1 MLLFA
6 PIFINASTP
15 LTIVAP
21 AAPGGGW
28 DQTARVMQR
37 VLAAIEPGASVQV
50 DNVPGA
56 AGTIGLAR
64 FVQSERGNPNALLVT
79 GLVMVSGVITNHSPV
94 SLGDATP
101 IARLTG
107 ETEVIVVPAASAY
120 RSMQALAEAFT
131 ADPGAIAWGG
141 GSAGGTDDLLVRLMA
156 EQLGLPASRVN
167 YIAFAGGGA
176 ALAAVLGGQVTA
188 AVSGYGE
195 FAGQIAAGELRALAI
210 SAPERIAG
218 IDAPTLRESG
228 IALDLAN
235 WRAVVAPP
243 GLSDAERDAL
253 IERVT
258 RMARSDPWKK
268 SLEQNG
274 WEDTFLAGAD
284 FRQFLL
290 AEQARVQAVLTR
302 LAAGETAPSRRMAMS
317 VTPLTLPITVTSLFG
332 ATFIAFLIQRRRAP
346 RPEPGAPPSRPEAA
360 SAGPRRSSLVWRRA
374 KAGRRPEPGA
384 VILGAALLIQPLLFP
399 TLGFI
404 ASSTLLFTVGSH
416 ALRGRGWRGRDGLKD
431 LALGFVFSSLLYLIF
446 SRALGVNLPSFSLLT
461 SLFSLPTSLFSLP

>member
-1 MLLFA
+1 VIGRWTLVVLLFVDVVLGA
-6 PIFINASTP
+6 ATP

-37 VLAAIEPGASVQV
+37 VLTAIEPGANVQV

-64 FVQSERGNPNALLVT
+64 FVQSERGNSNALLVT

-94 SLGDATP
+94 SLADATP

-107 ETEVIVVPAASAY
+107 ETEVIVVPAASSY
-120 RSMQALAEAFT
+120 RSMQALADAFK

-156 EQLGLPASRVN
+156 EQLGFPASRVN

-195 FAGQIAAGELRALAI
+195 FAGQIAAGELRLLAI
-210 SAPERIAG
+210 SAAARIPG

-253 IERVT
+253 SERVT

-268 SLEQNG
+268 TLEQNG

-290 AEQARVQAVLTR
+290 AEQARVAAVLQR
-302 LAAGETAPSRRMAMS
+302 LAAGETAASRPLTMS
-317 VTPLTLPITVTSLFG
+317 VTPLTLPVTVASLF
-332 ATFIAFLIQRRRAP
+332 AVVSVAFVIQRRRAI
-346 RPEPGAPPSRPEAA
+346 RPEPGA
-360 SAGPRRSSLVWRRA
+360 
-374 KAGRRPEPGA
+374 RRPAPG
-384 VILGAALLIQPLLFP
+384 VVLLGAALLIQPLMFP
-399 TLGFI
+399 ALGFI
-404 ASSTLLFTVGSH
+404 ASATLLFTAGSH
-416 ALRGRGWRGRDGLKD
+416 ALRGRGWRAGDSLKD
-431 LALGFVFSSLLYLIF
+431 LAIGLVFSSLLFLVF
-446 SRALGVNLPSFSLLT
+446 SRGLGV
-461 SLFSLPTSLFSLP
+461 SLP

>member
-1 MLLFA
+1 VILRGALAILLSI
-6 PIFINASTP
+6 PVVLDASTP

-50 DNVPGA
+50 ENVPGA

-64 FVQSERGNPNALLVT
+64 FVQSERGNPDALLVT
-79 GLVMVSGVITNHSPV
+79 GLVMVSGVITNQSPV
-94 SLGDATP
+94 SLADATP

-107 ETEVIVVPAASAY
+107 ETEVIAVPASSPY
-120 RSMQALAEAFT
+120 RTMQALAEAFR
-131 ADPGAIAWGG
+131 ADPGSIAWGG

-210 SAPERIAG
+210 SAPARMAG
-218 IDAPTLRESG
+218 IDAPTLRETG

-243 GLSDAERDAL
+243 GLSDAERDGL

-258 RMARSDPWKK
+258 RMARSDPWKNT
-268 SLEQNG
+268 LEQNG

-290 AEQARVQAVLTR
+290 AEQARVEAVLQR
-302 LAAGETAPSRRMAMS
+302 LAAGETASSRRIAMS
-317 VTPLTLPITVTSLFG
+317 VTPLTLPITVTSLF
-332 ATFIAFLIQRRRAP
+332 AVVLIALLIQRRPALRAP
-346 RPEPGAPPSRPEAA
+346 AGARSA
-360 SAGPRRSSLVWRRA
+360 S
-374 KAGRRPEPGA
+374 
-384 VILGAALLIQPLLFP
+384 ILTAALLIQPVMFP
-399 TLGFI
+399 AVGFV
-404 ASSTLLFTVGSH
+404 ASSTLLFSVGSH
-416 ALRGRGWRGRDGLKD
+416 ALRGRGWRARDSVKD
-431 LALGFVFSSLLYLIF
+431 VALGLFLSSLLYLIF
-446 SRALGVNLPSFSLLT
+446 SRGLGV
-461 SLFSLPTSLFSLP
+461 SLP